1 MNVGQLFADAWDGLR
16 RNMSMAVS
24 VVLVTMISVVLL
36 GMGMLAQRQADLM
49 RGYWYD
55 KVQVSIYL
63 CTDTSTSPSCAS
75 GGVTEAQKKTIES
88 QLDQLRPLVEE
99 VYYESEQEAY
109 DRFRQQ
115 FQKSSYSEDI
125 KVGDIPQSYRVRLS
139 DPSKYQT
146 ITSSFEN
153 APGVSSV
160 QDQDKIFGRIF
171 KVLDGI
177 TWAALLMA
185 AFTLVSAVLLMA
197 TTIRQAAFTR
207 RREIG
212 IMRLVGASGS
222 AIRTPFLIEVVAAG
236 LVGTVLGIGIL
247 WGLVRYFFDGVLSR
261 SSNALISASDV
272 LIISPWLILGVILLS
287 VVTGSVTLWRSLR
300 V

>member
-63 CTDTSTSPSCAS
+63 CTDTSTSPNCAS

-185 AFTLVSAVLLMA
+185 AFTPVSY
-197 TTIRQAAFTR
+197 TH
-207 RREIG
+207 
-212 IMRLVGASGS
+212 
-222 AIRTPFLIEVVAAG
+222 
-236 LVGTVLGIGIL
+236 
-247 WGLVRYFFDGVLSR
+247 
-261 SSNALISASDV
+261 
-272 LIISPWLILGVILLS
+272 
-287 VVTGSVTLWRSLR
+287 LR
-300 V
+300 AHET

>member
-63 CTDTSTSPSCAS
+63 CTDTSTSPNCAS

-109 DRFRQQ
+109 DRFMED
-115 FQKSSYSEDI
+115 YANSEVAEEEI
-125 KVGDIPQSYRVRLS
+125 EVGDIPPSYRVQLS
-139 DPSKYQT
+139 DPEQHEKLQYINLLRQ
-146 ITSSFEN
+146 E
-153 APGVSSV
+153 GVAEEKLAA
-160 QDQDKIFGRIF
+160 DDWAYLRRMIGNLGGAR
-171 KVLDGI
+171 LDEA
-177 TWAALLMA
+177 TAAFLARVAALGGNGGLIALARDGRFAM
-185 AFTLVSAVLLMA
+185 
-197 TTIRQAAFTR
+197 
-207 RREIG
+207 
-212 IMRLVGASGS
+212 
-222 AIRTPFLIEVVAAG
+222 PF
-236 LVGTVLGIGIL
+236 
-247 WGLVRYFFDGVLSR
+247 
-261 SSNALISASDV
+261 
-272 LIISPWLILGVILLS
+272 
-287 VVTGSVTLWRSLR
+287 TGSGMKRAVAGEGIATE
-300 V
+300 VAIG